1 MKKILFALSILFV
14 AASAAGAQSFQ
25 QALFLD
31 GYRLGYRYNPALQ
44 NESGFLSVG
53 QWESQLRNNI
63 GAASFL
69 YPRDGEVVTALHSS
83 VSSGEFLGS
92 LKDDNYLCGNIDFN
106 LFSYGWRRD
115 NAYHTIEAN
124 VRSVYSA
131 SIPKEI
137 FAIAKLGTAEMGYD
151 LGGMGLAGNAI
162 VELAYG
168 YSYKF
173 SDAFSVGARAKLLV
187 GVESLRYNVSRLDMY
202 FSEDEYTADLEADL
216 DLTSRWSKIRTNE
229 EGYLNLLDLSAKDRW
244 RLPSGAGLSLDLGV
258 VATPF
263 EGFTL
268 SASLL
273 DFGGMFW
280 YYGNAARSQ
289 GKTSFTGVKN
299 LTLEE
304 IQSKNIMGQFE
315 NVKDD
320 FLGSLRLKSVD
331 KRTALE
337 FIPFNANLGIR
348 YEMPFYKALAVGAT
362 GNYVSMK
369 RMSYYEVRGALAWN
383 PWNWLG
389 VTANAGTGSHGPV
402 WGAAAN
408 VALKRFRLTVGYCDG
423 FGGTVPY
430 SDIPLKANNK
440 MVTVGMTYDL

>member
-1 MKKILFALSILFV
+1 
-14 AASAAGAQSFQ
+14 
-25 QALFLD
+25 
-31 GYRLGYRYNPALQ
+31 
-44 NESGFLSVG
+44 
-53 QWESQLRNNI
+53 
-63 GAASFL
+63 
-69 YPRDGEVVTALHSS
+69 
-83 VSSGEFLGS
+83 
-92 LKDDNYLCGNIDFN
+92 
-106 LFSYGWRRD
+106 
-115 NAYHTIEAN
+115 
-124 VRSVYSA
+124 
-131 SIPKEI
+131 
-137 FAIAKLGTAEMGYD
+137 
-151 LGGMGLAGNAI
+151 
-162 VELAYG
+162 
-168 YSYKF
+168 
-173 SDAFSVGARAKLLV
+173 
-187 GVESLRYNVSRLDMY
+187 
-202 FSEDEYTADLEADL
+202 
-216 DLTSRWSKIRTNE
+216 
-229 EGYLNLLDLSAKDRW
+229 
-244 RLPSGAGLSLDLGV
+244 
-258 VATPF
+258 
-263 EGFTL
+263 
-268 SASLL
+268 

-320 FLGSLRLKSVD
+320 FLGSLRLKSLD

-383 PWNWLG
+383 PWSWLG